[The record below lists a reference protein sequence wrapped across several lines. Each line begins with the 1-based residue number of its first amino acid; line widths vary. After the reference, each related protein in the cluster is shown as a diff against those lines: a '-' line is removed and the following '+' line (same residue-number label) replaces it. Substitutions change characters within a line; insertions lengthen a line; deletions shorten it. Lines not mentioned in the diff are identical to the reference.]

1 MENILKTLGD
11 VGIIPLVR
19 IEDPEKAVP
28 LARAVYEGGL
38 SVIEITFRTEAA
50 EAAIRSIAREVP
62 EIMVG
67 AGTVLSTEQADIAV
81 EAGAKFIVTP
91 GFNPKVVKH
100 CIEKE
105 IPITPG
111 INSPTQIEAAL
122 GFGLDTV
129 KFFPAEASGGI
140 KAVKA
145 ISAPYGGM
153 KFIPTGGVNTDN
165 LNDYLSFPKILAC
178 GGSWMTKGDLLEKDD
193 FPEITSRVRKAVSA
207 MLGFELMHVGI
218 YGNNPEEAAGGA
230 GLLSSMFDFPKTE
243 SSGGFMAGKGF
254 EITKKPYL
262 GSRGHIAVGTN
273 YLNRAVFYLEKKGFK
288 VREDSWKEKEGR
300 RVAVYLQDEVLGFAL
315 HLLQK

>member
-1 MENILKTLGD
+1 MKNILKTLED
-11 VGIIPLVR
+11 VGIIPLVK
-19 IEDPEKAVP
+19 IEDPDKAAP

-67 AGTVLSTEQADIAV
+67 AGTVLSPEQADIAV
-81 EAGAKFIVTP
+81 AAGAKFIVTP

-100 CIEKE
+100 CIEKG

-111 INSPTQIEAAL
+111 INSPTQIEAAMGL
-122 GFGLDTV
+122 GLDTV

-140 KAVKA
+140 KAIKA
-145 ISAPYGGM
+145 ISAPYGSM
-153 KFIPTGGVNTDN
+153 KFIPTGGLNADN
-165 LNDYLSFPKILAC
+165 LNDYLSFPKTLAC
-178 GGSWMTKGDLLEKDD
+178 GGSWMTKGDLLEKGD
-193 FPEITSRVRKAVSA
+193 FAEITRRVKEAVST

-218 YGNNPEEAAGGA
+218 YGNNPQEAAGGA
-230 GLLSSMFDFPKTE
+230 ELLSSMFDLPKKE
-243 SSGGFMAGKGF
+243 SSGGFMVGKGF
-254 EITKKPYL
+254 EVTKKPYL

-273 YLNRAVFYLEKKGFK
+273 NLNRAVSYLEKKGFK
-288 VREDSWKEKEGR
+288 VREDSWKEKEGH
-300 RVAVYLQDEVLGFAL
+300 RVAVYLEDEVLGFAL